1 MARELADL
9 PYARHLERSEA
20 LPRTGGEYD
29 CAHFDG
35 QHLDEEI
42 VQQARFTETA
52 FTSLTVDRG
61 SLRHSHFND
70 VWLHNVRWIGTDA
83 GDTSWRDAEFA
94 DGAMSGLDLGGSDL
108 RRVRFEGCKL
118 DSVNFRTA
126 TLQQV
131 SFVDCVLRHV
141 DFGDAKLTEV
151 SFDGSTIDRLILN
164 RARLTKVDFRGALEI
179 DIAEGVE
186 GMKGATVNPRQLLSL
201 APTFAAALG
210 ITVKN

>member
-9 PYARHLERSEA
+9 PYARHLEPSTD

-35 QHLDEEI
+35 QHLDEQI
-42 VQQARFTETA
+42 IQSARFAETA
-52 FTSLTVDRG
+52 FTSLTIDHG
-61 SLRHSHFND
+61 SLRHSAFND
-70 VWLHNVRWIGTDA
+70 VWLHNVRWVGTDA
-83 GDTSWRDAEFA
+83 GDTSWRDAEFVA
-94 DGAMSGLDLGGSDL
+94 GAMSGLDLGGADL

-141 DFGDAKLTEV
+141 DFGDARLTGV
-151 SFDGSTIDRLILN
+151 SFDGSTINRLVMN
-164 RARLTKVDFRGALEI
+164 RARLAKTDFRGAVEI
-179 DIAEGVE
+179 DIAEGID
-186 GMKGATVNPRQLLSL
+186 GMKGAKINPRQLLSL

-210 ITVKN
+210 ITVEN